1 MTTLDEDL
9 DAFLRALE
17 VELGLSPHT
26 VKAYGADLRSLIDD
40 AEAQG
45 IREASDLDLE
55 LCRDWLWR
63 ASESGAAPT
72 TIARR
77 AASARGFTAWLE
89 RTGRGPDAARR
100 LRSPKTG
107 RTLPR
112 VVSQQG
118 MDGIFDHLR
127 ALAETGDAVAL
138 RNLAIVELLYA
149 AGIRVSECCSLD
161 LASLDFERR
170 TARVLGKG
178 SKERIAPFGGP
189 AAAALRD
196 WIQRGRPQLA
206 GPKSGDALFLGAR
219 GGRIDPRAVYELAR
233 RELSATPG
241 SGPSGPHA
249 LRHTAATHLLDGG
262 ADLRAVQE
270 LLGHSSL
277 GTTQIYTH
285 VSAERLAAAYRQAHP
300 RA

>member
-17 VELGLSPHT
+17 VERGLSPHT

-45 IREASDLDLE
+45 IREASELDLE

-219 GGRIDPRAVYELAR
+219 GGRIDPRAVHELAR